1 MARVGKGD
9 MDPRAGC
16 TTDDAGCVG
25 AEFIGEGGGGLG
37 EAEKGGET
45 IRRGGGGDEG
55 GRRVGETVGEG

>member
-1 MARVGKGD
+1 